1 MEGSSQTELK
11 HPKNVYTQYEPRIF
25 SEEEVEVIWQSD
37 AMKCFLTKMDDVL
50 VIFLVSFLL
59 KIINKKVNSSF
70 KYC

>member
-1 MEGSSQTELK
+1 VEGSSQTELK

-59 KIINKKVNSSF
+59 KIRKQKSENLF
-70 KYC
+70 